1 MSTHFGTAYQ
11 EDQAYRA
18 ALKRAEAL
26 QGYYTHL
33 LVFAVVNAGLFL
45 INLLTRGEDGS
56 WWFVWPLA
64 AWGIAVVINTLVVFV
79 GVFTEGWK
87 ERKAEELYRR
97 GRQTQGGE
105 IR

>member
-1 MSTHFGTAYQ
+1 MSTDFGTTYH
-11 EDQAYRA
+11 EDQAYQA

-26 QGYYTHL
+26 QGYYIHL
-33 LVFAVVNAGLFL
+33 LVFAVINAGLFL

-64 AWGIAVVINTLVVFV
+64 LWGIAVVINTLVVFA

-87 ERKAEELYRR
+87 ERKAGELYRR
-97 GRQTQGGE
+97 SRQHA
-105 IR
+105 

>member
-1 MSTHFGTAYQ
+1 MSTDFGTTTHEDEAYKT
-11 EDQAYRA
+11 

-26 QGYYTHL
+26 QGYYIHL

-64 AWGIAVVINTLVVFV
+64 VWGIAVVINTLVVFA
-79 GVFTEGWK
+79 GVFTGGWK
-87 ERKAEELYRR
+87 DRKADELYRR
-97 GRQTQGGE
+97 GRQAQGGE
-105 IR
+105 VR

>member
-1 MSTHFGTAYQ
+1 MSTDFGTAYH
-11 EDQAYRA
+11 EDQAYQT

-26 QGYYTHL
+26 QGYYIHL
-33 LVFAVVNAGLFL
+33 VIYAVVNAGLFL
-45 INLLTRGEDGS
+45 INALTRGEAGS

-64 AWGIAVVINTLVVFV
+64 AWGIALVINTLVVFA

-87 ERKAEELYRR
+87 QRKADELYRR
-97 GRQTQGGE
+97 GRQSHGGE